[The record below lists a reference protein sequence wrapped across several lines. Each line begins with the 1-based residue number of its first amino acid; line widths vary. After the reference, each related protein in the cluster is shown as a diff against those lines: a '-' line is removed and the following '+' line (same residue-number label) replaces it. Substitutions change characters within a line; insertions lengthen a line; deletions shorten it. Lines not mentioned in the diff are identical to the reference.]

1 MKEQNSLGS
10 LIADTIQA
18 HALSATTTVSR
29 VEPEGAAIP
38 VTYGSS
44 DRPPRGDYTTAHSDY
59 VCDQNWPA
67 YTPAQHDRYR
77 RLYADRIANLPGL
90 ACDEFLDALAGMH
103 ASEAIPDLA
112 AISIPL
118 RRATGW
124 TLAPVPGLI
133 PEDAFFALLAARRF
147 PITVWLREEDEFNYI
162 VEPDV
167 FHDFFGHVPLLFN
180 PIFAD
185 HMAAF
190 GRGGLRAAKLDGLK
204 YLARIYW
211 YTIEFG
217 LIDTPDGLRIY
228 GAGIVSSG
236 SEPAHAL
243 YAGEARRVAFD
254 LERIMRS
261 EYRIDTFQATYFVI
275 DSFKQLFEAT
285 SPDFAPLYRRLPEL
299 PSHPAGLVLPGEKTF
314 TANERR
320 KSPREPVNP
329 RPPTG
334 S

>member
-1 MKEQNSLGS
+1 MNGKNPLGS
-10 LIADTIQA
+10 LIADTIGA
-18 HALSATTTVSR
+18 HARSAVTTVSR
-29 VEPEGAAIP
+29 VEPEGAAVP
-38 VTYGSS
+38 TTYGAS
-44 DRPPRGDYTTAHSDY
+44 DCAPRGDYSTAGADY
-59 VCDQNWPA
+59 VCDQNWAA
-67 YTPAQHDRYR
+67 YTAEQHDRYR
-77 RLYADRIANLPGL
+77 RLYADRMAHLPGL
-90 ACDEFLDALAGMH
+90 VCDEFLDALDAMH
-103 ASEAIPDLA
+103 AADAIPDLA
-112 AISIPL
+112 AISSVL
-118 RRATGW
+118 KKATGW

-147 PITVWLREEDEFNYI
+147 PITVWLRDEDEFNYI

-185 HMAAF
+185 HMEAF
-190 GRGGLRAAKLDGLK
+190 GKGGQKAASLDGLQ

-217 LIDTPDGLRIY
+217 LIDTPKGLRIY

-243 YAGEARRVAFD
+243 YAGEAHRVAFD

-261 EYRIDTFQATYFVI
+261 EYKIDTFQATYFVI

-285 SPDFAPLYRRLPEL
+285 SPDFEPIYRRLRQL
-299 PSHPAGLVLPGEKTF
+299 PSHPAGIVLPGEKTF
-314 TANERR
+314 TAEERR
-320 KSPREPVNP
+320 KSLRQE
-329 RPPTG
+329 
-334 S
+334 

>member
-1 MKEQNSLGS
+1 MTGKSLLGS
-10 LIADTIQA
+10 LIADTIEA
-18 HALSATTTVSR
+18 HERSAVTTISR

-38 VTYGSS
+38 TTYGAS
-44 DRPPRGDYTTAHSDY
+44 DRPPRGDYSTANADY
-59 VCDQNWPA
+59 ICDQNWPA
-67 YTPAQHDRYR
+67 YTPEQHDRYR
-77 RLYADRIANLPGL
+77 RLYADRIAHLPGL
-90 ACDEFLDALAGMH
+90 ACDEFLDALDAMH
-103 ASEAIPDLA
+103 AADAIPDLA
-112 AISIPL
+112 KISISL
-118 RRATGW
+118 DKTTGW

-185 HMAAF
+185 HMEAF
-190 GRGGLRAAKLDGLK
+190 GKGGQKAALLDGLQ

-217 LIDTPDGLRIY
+217 LIDTPKGLRIY

-243 YAGEARRVAFD
+243 YANEARRVAFD

-261 EYRIDTFQATYFVI
+261 EYKIDSFQATYFVI

-285 SPDFAPLYRRLPEL
+285 SPDFAPLYRRLDEL
-299 PSHPAGLVLPGEKTF
+299 PSYPAGVVLPREKTF
-314 TANERR
+314 VANERR
-320 KSPREPVNP
+320 RTP
-329 RPPTG
+329 RPD
-334 S
+334 

>member
-1 MKEQNSLGS
+1 MTGNPLGS
-10 LIADTIQA
+10 LIADTIEA
-18 HALSATTTVSR
+18 HERSAVTTISR
-29 VEPEGAAIP
+29 VEPDGAAAVALMP
-38 VTYGSS
+38 TTYGAS
-44 DRPPRGDYTTAHSDY
+44 DRPPRGDYSIAGADY

-67 YTPAQHDRYR
+67 YTPGQHDRYR
-77 RLYADRIANLPGL
+77 RLYADRIAHLPGL
-90 ACDEFLDALAGMH
+90 ACDEFLDALDAMH
-103 ASEAIPDLA
+103 AADAIPDLA
-112 AISIPL
+112 KISVSL
-118 RRATGW
+118 KKSTGW

-190 GRGGLRAAKLDGLK
+190 GKGGQKAALLDGLK

-217 LIDTPDGLRIY
+217 LIDTPKGLRIY

-236 SEPAHAL
+236 SEPEHAL
-243 YAGEARRVAFD
+243 NARGATRVAFS

-261 EYRIDTFQATYFVI
+261 EYKIDTFQSTYFVI
-275 DSFKQLFEAT
+275 DSFEQLFEAT
-285 SPDFAPLYRRLPEL
+285 SPDFTPIYRRLQEL
-299 PSHPAGLVLPGEKTF
+299 PSHPAGIVLPGEKLF
-314 TANERR
+314 AANVR
-320 KSPREPVNP
+320 
-329 RPPTG
+329 
-334 S
+334 